1 MSNKLISVNDIKLI
15 NSICLFMDEPFQILD
30 INRIES
36 ALSNQYQPYPNLELA
51 FASTY
56 KSLVINHGFMNGNK
70 RTAVI
75 YLYIASKMIGH
86 EINIGDKD
94 LADLTY
100 RIAGVD
106 GSHISVEEIASIVYK
121 NKKATKEYSEI
132 DNIKELA
139 KEYVNNHK
147 WLMEVLGA

>member
-1 MSNKLISVNDIKLI
+1 MNNKLISVNDIKLI

-75 YLYIASKMIGH
+75 VRLQLIRQIIVIQAFMPIRVIPQGDRMFVNF
-86 EINIGDKD
+86 NI
-94 LADLTY
+94 LCCIWT
-100 RIAGVD
+100 
-106 GSHISVEEIASIVYK
+106 GSVK
-121 NKKATKEYSEI
+121 C
-132 DNIKELA
+132 
-139 KEYVNNHK
+139 
-147 WLMEVLGA
+147 